1 MKLLSYL
8 RLELNTKVGLLPSKS
23 FIFVYFNESPFKM
36 IKNAQAR
43 QKIITTHILLKIS
56 TSKGNQTMKFGQ
68 LIKYNMKNI
77 LFKNSYTNYGGEASS
92 RPFYNKSKLSIFL
105 GQQSEML

>member
-23 FIFVYFNESPFKM
+23 FIFVYFNEGPFKM
-36 IKNAQAR
+36 IKNAQ
-43 QKIITTHILLKIS
+43 

-92 RPFYNKSKLSIFL
+92 RPFYNKSKLNIFL

>member
-1 MKLLSYL
+1 
-8 RLELNTKVGLLPSKS
+8 
-23 FIFVYFNESPFKM
+23 
-36 IKNAQAR
+36 
-43 QKIITTHILLKIS
+43 
-56 TSKGNQTMKFGQ
+56 MKFGQ